1 MKSAL
6 QRPLQKDR
14 LCRVSVSLPQSLLQQ
29 FDAMVS
35 EREYESRSQAIAD
48 VINQKLNE
56 HHEEIGDGVMAGTI
70 NLVFDHSIP
79 GLQKQLTDIQHRYLD
94 EVISSLHVNLENAR
108 TLSVILV
115 QGPGQTL
122 KTIANE
128 MISRRGVSTGKL
140 LLSTAILP
148 PVHPLPTPEH

>member
-1 MKSAL
+1 MKAVSN
-6 QRPLQKDR
+6 RDR
-14 LCRVSVSLPQSLLQQ
+14 LCRVSISLPEHLLTE
-29 FDAMVS
+29 FDAMVA

-48 VINQKLNE
+48 VLYQKINE
-56 HHEEIGDGVMAGTI
+56 HREEIGNEVMAGTI
-70 NLVFDHSIP
+70 NLVFDHSVP
-79 GLQKQLTDIQHRYLD
+79 GLQKQLTDIQHKYLD

-122 KTIANE
+122 KNIANE

-148 PVHPLPTPEH
+148 PVHPLPDKKI